1 VPLVEVRIDLAG
13 HDIADLASS
22 RSGDEGVQT
31 GALALGPGL
40 AEVQKLF
47 RFLATRLRVLAEC
60 IKLGIEVLVA
70 GRAPGVQGDAGGRG
84 HASLSSDFE
93 TP

>member
-1 VPLVEVRIDLAG
+1 MLLVEVRVDLVRHDIVDLAP
-13 HDIADLASS
+13 S

-31 GALALGPGL
+31 GALALGTGL
-40 AEVQKLF
+40 AVVQKLF

-84 HASLSSDFE
+84 HASLLSVFE